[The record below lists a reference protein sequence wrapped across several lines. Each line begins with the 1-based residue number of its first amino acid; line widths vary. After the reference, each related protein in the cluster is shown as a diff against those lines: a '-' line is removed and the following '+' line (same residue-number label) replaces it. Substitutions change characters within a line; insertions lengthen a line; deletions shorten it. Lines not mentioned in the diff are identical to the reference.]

1 MYRFL
6 LKSAK
11 ELLTYLVLQRIN
23 RIKGTGDDKY
33 LSEEQRQGYKVYL
46 ARDSEELYIYLK
58 KKIEKGVDNS
68 RHIGYICKC
77 AV

>member
-1 MYRFL
+1 MPQGTRLMYRFL

-33 LSEEQRQGYKVYL
+33 LSEEQRQG
-46 ARDSEELYIYLK
+46 
-58 KKIEKGVDNS
+58 
-68 RHIGYICKC
+68 
-77 AV
+77 